1 MSESGRKS
9 STSGHFLAL
18 RQGDFFNRR
27 AQRLD
32 IINARCRYR
41 GTSQE
46 YSRFSKAI
54 GIPQQRERVTID
66 GLGNIGA
73 GKYTKAVA
81 KSEKSGII
89 NKYKGKGLKVEK
101 SSEIPV
107 SVVTSVEEAAKKV
120 TSDFKILE
128 EYSEPITFGDA
139 GTDAFASNE
148 FMPSTGKNK
157 ITLSKT
163 AFSNPT
169 ELENC
174 LKQDYINGASYEVTG
189 IESLVA
195 HEIGHNAHIALALKR
210 AGLQYGSPIGTL
222 ETAILKREYNKISQE
237 IYLAAFTDEKFL
249 QIQGI
254 CVEELGWKTYCNPRE
269 LVAQSFGNY
278 YFGVKKSRTAEII
291 VKYFL
296 KELG

>member
-1 MSESGRKS
+1 MN
-9 STSGHFLAL
+9 L
-18 RQGDFFNRR
+18 
-27 AQRLD
+27 
-32 IINARCRYR
+32 
-41 GTSQE
+41 
-46 YSRFSKAI
+46 
-54 GIPQQRERVTID
+54 PQQRERVTVD

-128 EYSEPITFGDA
+128 EHSEPITFGDA

-195 HEIGHNAHIALALKR
+195 HEMGHNAHIALALKR
-210 AGLQYGSPIGTL
+210 AGLRYGNQFSNVDFFL
-222 ETAILKREYNKISQE
+222 FSREYNKISQE
-237 IYLAAFTDEKFL
+237 IYTVSFTNESYFE
-249 QIQGI
+249 IQTK
-254 CVEELGWKTYCNPRE
+254 CRDQLGKTTVGNPRE
-269 LVAQSFGNY
+269 LIAQSFGNY
-278 YFGVKKSRTAEII
+278 YYGVKKAEIAERI
-291 VKYFL
+291 VKHFI
-296 KELG
+296 KELL